1 MFIIGTPG
9 SAMVYDTGLLNTRD
23 FLKPGLALNLI
34 GIGLFMT
41 LGLGWWKF
49 LGLW

>member
-1 MFIIGTPG
+1 
-9 SAMVYDTGLLNTRD
+9 MVYDTGFVSTRD
-23 FLKPGLALNLI
+23 FLKPGFVLNLI

-41 LGLGWWKF
+41 LGLGWWKI